1 MNIKNVEKF
10 INACNRSSLPWNLFW
25 GGGFIF
31 KVKTVKLPHNKSL
44 ALNTNC
50 PFIFFNL
57 FSHNYEGVMYK
68 LSLDLLRCVFYI
80 FLFYCSF
87 SFILDFNFTNMHE
100 YP

>member
-1 MNIKNVEKF
+1 MHATEVHWPSNI
-10 INACNRSSLPWNLFW
+10 FW

-68 LSLDLLRCVFYI
+68 LSLDLLRYVLYI
-80 FLFYCSF
+80 FGSTALFHLF
-87 SFILDFNFTNMHE
+87 LILILLTCMSIHKALLCL
-100 YP
+100 

>member
-1 MNIKNVEKF
+1 MHATEVHWT
-10 INACNRSSLPWNLFW
+10 WNLFW
-25 GGGFIF
+25 GGGITF

-68 LSLDLLRCVFYI
+68 LSLDLLRCVLYVFGSTA
-80 FLFYCSF
+80 LFHS
-87 SFILDFNFTNMHE
+87 
-100 YP
+100 